1 MNYHGMLVADDGRVD
16 VGRLVHPR
24 VESEVA
30 FPLGRPLGAGAE
42 AVAAV
47 ASALE
52 VIDSRYE
59 AFRFDLHEVV
69 ADNTSAAGYA
79 AGPWREP
86 VGLTDLAVLLEIDG
100 PVVRTGSTEAIL
112 GHPLRALEAA
122 ARLAIEAGMTLE
134 PGSTI
139 LACAATAAVPLGP
152 GNRARGSRRTGGAEA
167 ACRAVG
173 DTAFGELVAVLF
185 DIGAAAL
192 AVRARA
198 VDAGTGARPGADHG
212 SGGVKLSAARRP
224 PLPSA
229 RRSAN
234 PGASEPF

>member
-112 GHPLRALEAA
+112 GHPPRALEPRRGSPSKRASPWNRAPPSSPAPPPRPYRWARGTASGDLGGRAALRRPA
-122 ARLAIEAGMTLE
+122 ARWT
-134 PGSTI
+134 T
-139 LACAATAAVPLGP
+139 PLW
-152 GNRARGSRRTGGAEA
+152 R
-167 ACRAVG
+167 
-173 DTAFGELVAVLF
+173 
-185 DIGAAAL
+185 
-192 AVRARA
+192 
-198 VDAGTGARPGADHG
+198 
-212 SGGVKLSAARRP
+212 AARR
-224 PLPSA
+224 A
-229 RRSAN
+229 V
-234 PGASEPF
+234 